1 MKKEL
6 RGMILYD
13 EMLNCIPMME
23 GEVYLG
29 KCVVQSRRFLTS
41 ESKRTG
47 LVGIFTVLLL
57 SNRSSF

>member
-1 MKKEL
+1 MKIKGMKKEL

-29 KCVVQSRRFLTS
+29 KCVMQSRGFSQVRA
-41 ESKRTG
+41 KG
-47 LVGIFTVLLL
+47 LV
-57 SNRSSF
+57 